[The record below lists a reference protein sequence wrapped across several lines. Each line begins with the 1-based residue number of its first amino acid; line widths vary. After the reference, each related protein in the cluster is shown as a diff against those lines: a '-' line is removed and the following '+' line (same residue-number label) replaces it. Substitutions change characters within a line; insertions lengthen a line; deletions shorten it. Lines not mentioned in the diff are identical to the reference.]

1 MSRYS
6 AALLALILALG
17 GCAEGGSRGS
27 GIGTG
32 VFGNVVA
39 VQMAARS
46 DSSRAEASR
55 VPARQRAS
63 FTPQVVSVAGAQT
76 AVAGIS
82 VAVEGTAIHGET
94 DANGNFSVT
103 GNFEGMISLVF
114 QLPNGGGLARIAL
127 NVPAGGSLTL
137 NNVVIDTEAEQA
149 VAETQDVDFD
159 AIITGID
166 CDARVLT
173 MVSSQEGSGDVDDY
187 TLRLDTSSV
196 QDSNGVP
203 VPCGDLRSGDRAS
216 VEGLVDP
223 DGTFGHATVVLQ
235 D

>member
-6 AALLALILALG
+6 AALLALILVLG

-27 GIGTG
+27 GISTG
-32 VFGNVVA
+32 IFGNVVD
-39 VQMAARS
+39 VQMAARAPR
-46 DSSRAEASR
+46 RAAQLR
-55 VPARQRAS
+55 VVAMLRTFFA
-63 FTPQVVSVAGAQT
+63 PQVESVAGAQT
-76 AVAGIS
+76 GLEGIS

-94 DANGNFSVT
+94 DANGNFSVA

-173 MVSSQEGSGDVDDY
+173 MVSSQEGPGDVDDY